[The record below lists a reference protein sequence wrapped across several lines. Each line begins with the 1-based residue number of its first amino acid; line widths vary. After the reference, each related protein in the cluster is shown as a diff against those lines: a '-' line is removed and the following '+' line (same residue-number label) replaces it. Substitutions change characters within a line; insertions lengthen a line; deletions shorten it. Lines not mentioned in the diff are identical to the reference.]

1 MWEHGMPGSA
11 WSMAADLLRWE
22 ELRDDSEDDLA
33 LAADPDAAE
42 EPQVAGGWLLPRE
55 SRRGTRWGRRSART
69 ALTGAGS

>member
-33 LAADPDAAE
+33 LAADPGAVE
-42 EPQVAGGWLLPRE
+42 EPRLAGGWQ